1 VTAARGSK
9 ASARRHRKYQ
19 KDLLLS
25 ETGLFSNPQVSPRP
39 SHHTRRA
46 RDDRAENANG
56 PTLHRT
62 GCDFSALLAM
72 QFTDL
77 AVLHGRY

>member
-1 VTAARGSK
+1 M
-9 ASARRHRKYQ
+9 KYQ

-62 GCDFSALLAM
+62 GCDFQLCW
-72 QFTDL
+72 QCDL
-77 AVLHGRY
+77 PTSPFSTAATERT